1 MHSSTKHNEKQNVV
15 PTKVVPIVIL
25 IYCSNQNLLLTKYG
39 LQCDNICLVNIKNK
53 KMFLILYFLSL
64 GKSISL
70 YHSQKTDH
78 LIIFLIKSKNISTH
92 ADKMSTVVP
101 TKVLE
106 KRLGR
111 LTDIISLLPD
121 INFLTGTEIYE

>member
-39 LQCDNICLVNIKNK
+39 LQCDNICLVNINNK